1 MKKQQLL
8 FWGQI
13 LLFIFFQQVLGQSTS
28 YAQNLMAQNDTIFI
42 SSDAL
47 QNQQTVPISIFNN
60 DQIDSLSFEFIDVT
74 IFNTPIGY
82 L

>member
-47 QNQQTVPISIFNN
+47 QNQQTVPISM
-60 DQIDSLSFEFIDVT
+60 
-74 IFNTPIGY
+74 TPLKKGY
-82 L
+82 KNQAVFR